1 VSDILFSIDTSRFSS
16 ILFSESGRNHTPD
29 YYANL
34 NLSSDERL
42 LFQVMANPNLKTAV
56 FNAGSVLMHKDEL
69 VAIAHVVVSGT
80 VEIIHPEGNYIVG
93 PGAVIG
99 LSEGLLGIQAS
110 CAVKAE
116 TAVNTRMI
124 PIDAAVRGIS
134 KANTGLKGI
143 CRTTIAR
150 ILHIREFPA
159 ALK

>member
-1 VSDILFSIDTSRFSS
+1 LSDILFSIDTSRFSS
-16 ILFSESGRNHTPD
+16 ISFSESGRSHSAE

-42 LFQVMANPNLKTAV
+42 LFQLMANPNLTTAV
-56 FNAGSVLMHKDEL
+56 FDSGSVLMHKDEL
-69 VAIAHVVVSGT
+69 VATAHVVVSGT
-80 VEIIHPEGNYIVG
+80 VEIIHPEGTYTVG

-110 CAVKAE
+110 CAVKA
-116 TAVNTRMI
+116 
-124 PIDAAVRGIS
+124 IDAAVRGVS
-134 KANTGLKGI
+134 KANSGLKGI
-143 CRTTIAR
+143 CRSTIAR